1 MRVDANP
8 TIISG
13 ERFCEGFLLGCLDYG
28 KMLDSMKGL
37 EELDGT

>member
-1 MRVDANP
+1 MP

-13 ERFCEGFLLGCLDYG
+13 ERFCEGFLLGYLDNG
-28 KMLDSMKGL
+28 KMLDLMKGL